1 MIDPGRE
8 KGVEG
13 IVTGLKNEVRAVNDD
28 RAQEGSPPDMGG
40 ERERGESAA
49 TALATLI
56 VRRESILS
64 SPDQRG
70 KRAMT
75 GAQKKVGQDKHRTE
89 RASKQGRALGSSPP
103 SHCRSFAR
111 IGVSPINV
119 TVGVT
124 RKYGVSLSSVED
136 QPVKYV

>member
-1 MIDPGRE
+1 MR
-8 KGVEG
+8 
-13 IVTGLKNEVRAVNDD
+13 R
-28 RAQEGSPPDMGG
+28 

-56 VRRESILS
+56 MRRESILS
-64 SPDQRG
+64 SPGQRV

-75 GAQKKVGQDKHRTE
+75 GAQKKVEQDKHRTE
-89 RASKQGRALGSSPP
+89 YASKQGRAQGSSPP

-124 RKYGVSLSSVED
+124 RKYGVNLSSVEY
-136 QPVKYV
+136 QPVKYVKDSTGM